1 MARTRADPPAHLHDE
16 SLHQML
22 IQDLWPDKSLYA
34 AVLLF
39 LTGFV
44 GLLTW
49 AVDVTVGVSYAPH
62 VVHFLGWIPSWLV
75 LMLSLVAV
83 GCAVQARRSHS
94 DRWTLL
100 GAACAFLSVGFFG
113 ANAVLALVTVEFVRR
128 ARREGEM
135 QNAATRCLHP
145 DMWPDKLL
153 AASLLMV
160 IAGTM
165 TVIWGLAVAADLV
178 TYEGYVNGRFFF
190 GATSI
195 SVGVLGLMA
204 ARTLYVQTAPG
215 FSFAATAAVAL
226 PVALWVVGP
235 VLVLAALVLIVMGMR
250 EHEFGSGIRRPVAEE
265 RSVEDLA
272 ALTQKA

>member
-1 MARTRADPPAHLHDE
+1 MARTSADPTPRLSDDA
-16 SLHQML
+16 LHQML

-49 AVDVTVGVSYAPH
+49 LVDVTVGVAYAPH
-62 VVHFLGWIPSWLV
+62 VVPFLGWIPSWLV
-75 LMLSLVAV
+75 LMLSLAAV
-83 GCAVQARRSHS
+83 GCALQARRAHS

-135 QNAATRCLHP
+135 DNAATRCLHP

-165 TVIWGLAVAADLV
+165 IVLWGIAVAGDLV
-178 TYEGYVNGRFFF
+178 TYAGYLHGRFFF

-195 SVGVLGLMA
+195 SAGVLGLIA
-204 ARTLYVQTAPG
+204 ARTLYLQTAPA
-215 FSFAATAAVAL
+215 FSLAATAAVAL

-235 VLVLAALVLIVMGMR
+235 VLVVAALVLRAIAHTR
-250 EHEFGSGIRRPVAEE
+250 WSA
-265 RSVEDLA
+265 RSRSCRS
-272 ALTQKA
+272 T